1 MENICLYCTFMMQI
15 ILVLKSLKLYG
26 NSHVTVII
34 QIISHVLAYTN
45 SCVNPVLYA
54 FLSDNFRKAFRK
66 VSNHSQFY
74 FHFDLTFLHF
84 VLAKSQHCT
93 VCINVCRSISFHSIH
108 IFDKWFHNYFTSR
121 KCCRYF
127 LRPGARF
134 H

>member
-93 VCINVCRSISFHSIH
+93 VSH
-108 IFDKWFHNYFTSR
+108 
-121 KCCRYF
+121 
-127 LRPGARF
+127 
-134 H
+134 